1 MFRWGLFEREPMK
14 TWTVGRVSLLGDAA
28 HPMLPFLGQGAG
40 MAIEDGVVLARC
52 LFASDSVEE
61 ALQRYEAACVE
72 RTALVTIGARY
83 NGYKKCMG
91 PSKGL

>member
-1 MFRWGLFEREPMK
+1 MK

-28 HPMLPFLGQGAG
+28 HPMLPFLGHGDG

-61 ALQRYEAACVE
+61 ALQRYEAARVE

-83 NGYKKCMG
+83 NG
-91 PSKGL
+91 